1 MSSKSDKETKEN
13 KNNKLVYCK
22 NCHQD
27 IESNK
32 MFLHEGFCFRNNV
45 FCDHC
50 EKVFLKKDYKEHKK
64 EIKKNKK
71 INSKKV
77 ESSNNSKKST
87 SNEDLPTIIQH
98 SITTINPQTSLEF
111 VHMPVVEEISINTPI
126 IINEEGNIVSNKNK
140 NEYLLPILGIKSMP
154 NITISNFNYDNDIK
168 RQFTVPNERNINIV
182 NKNKNYDVYNTVARI
197 NHMNNEINNEFN
209 YTVNENGKNQEMNY
223 YNNNIE
229 YNDISNDNNNNII
242 INNNIITY
250 NDNKKIS
257 KINNY
262 FKNEETPKKLRTSL
276 SSDNMKQSKD
286 PQDKIIKNS
295 FKKENMIKHPHNKIT
310 RLKYNTISEKKEP
323 TDSSPKYRNYK
334 KLYENKNKNKNKNKF
349 LTTDGKNEVIKVCGY
364 CNSIIKDFS
373 HFEICKSQKL
383 NKKRQNEIQ
392 DRLLTEILE
401 KENLDEFGI
410 EDNKKKILHR
420 EFMPI
425 FHTTPFNKEIVSPQ
439 RIIVP
444 NLKSSISDIKKKI
457 FSNNQLFKTQERT
470 YREAI
475 PYKLNYNENIR
486 SVERKKIINLNYK
499 LSPPSFKYNDRIKL
513 NNSNDFISFN
523 DSRSQDKNYKFKKN
537 IINGL
542 NFIRI

>member
-13 KNNKLVYCK
+13 ENNKLVYCK

-45 FCDHC
+45 FCEHC
-50 EKVFLKKDYKEHKK
+50 EKVFLKKDYTEHKK

-71 INSKKV
+71 IKSKKA

-154 NITISNFNYDNDIK
+154 NITISNDNYYNDLK
-168 RQFTVPNERNINIV
+168 RQFTVPSERNINIM
-182 NKNKNYDVYNTVARI
+182 NKNKNYEVYNTLPGI
-197 NHMNNEINNEFN
+197 NHMNNEIYNKLN
-209 YTVNENGKNQEMNY
+209 YTVNESGINQEMNY
-223 YNNNIE
+223 YNNNLE
-229 YNDISNDNNNNII
+229 CNDISNENNNNII

-257 KINNY
+257 KINKY
-262 FKNEETPKKLRTSL
+262 FKNEETPTKLRTSL

-286 PQDKIIKNS
+286 PQDKIIKNT
-295 FKKENMIKHPHNKIT
+295 FKKENIIKHPHNKKK

-323 TDSSPKYRNYK
+323 TDSSPKYRNSK
-334 KLYENKNKNKNKNKF
+334 KLYENKNKNKSKYF
-349 LTTDGKNEVIKVCGY
+349 TTNGKNEVIKVCGY

-373 HFEICKSQKL
+373 HFEICKSEKL

-420 EFMPI
+420 EFIPI
-425 FHTTPFNKEIVSPQ
+425 FHTTPFTKESISPQ
-439 RIIVP
+439 RIRIP
-444 NLKSSISDIKKKI
+444 NLEPSISDIKKKL
-457 FSNNQLFKTQERT
+457 FSDAQLIRTQERT